1 MSQVRELTADLL
13 REASVLNRTYYH
25 ATYLED
31 AEKIAKTG
39 FRINRARGRG
49 KVLGAAVYV
58 TADKSFSA
66 GYGEDINNDEGKDAG
81 MLHLRL
87 NVSKF
92 LDVNPKTWSDEVK
105 EAYVKAGGRL
115 GGQVN
120 YPALG
125 EVAVKLGFQAAGH
138 APGNVAVFD
147 PKNIKVVKVEP
158 MRV

>member
-1 MSQVRELTADLL
+1 M
-13 REASVLNRTYYH
+13 
-25 ATYLED
+25 
-31 AEKIAKTG
+31 
-39 FRINRARGRG
+39 
-49 KVLGAAVYV
+49 YV

-66 GYGEDINNDEGKDAG
+66 GYGDDIRNDEEKDAG

-105 EAYVKAGGRL
+105 EAYVQLGGRL

-120 YPALG
+120 YPVLG
-125 EVAVKLGFQAAGH
+125 EVAVKLGFPAAGH
-138 APGNVAVFD
+138 PQGNVAVYD
-147 PKNIKVVKVEP
+147 PKDIKVVKVEP